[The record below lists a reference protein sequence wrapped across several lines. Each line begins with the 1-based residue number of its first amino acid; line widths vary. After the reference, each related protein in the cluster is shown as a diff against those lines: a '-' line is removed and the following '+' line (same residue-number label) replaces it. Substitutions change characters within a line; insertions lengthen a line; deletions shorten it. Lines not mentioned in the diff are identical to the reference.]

1 MKIYKDLLQGSQPWL
16 EIKHAKVGGSR
27 LSKIMTKLDKSVREC
42 SEYYAILAEHM
53 EDFDPFEINFQ
64 STAMARGNEFEPLAR
79 KEYERIY
86 GVNVEQYGWVQ
97 NEEIAICGISPDG
110 HIPSLEKAIEIK
122 CPSDNTHVMYMLNPA
137 AFLEEYCWQIVHNFL
152 VMGVKSV
159 DGISYR
165 PENKIKPLLVI
176 PTTKDTLIQISK
188 KECYPISYLVEM
200 AKKRLIE
207 LEVCIAEDLKML
219 SSQNEF

>member
-1 MKIYKDLLQGSQPWL
+1 MKIYKELQQGSTEWL

-27 LSKIMTKLDKSVREC
+27 LAKIMTKLDKSVREC
-42 SEYYAILAEHM
+42 AEYYSILAEHM
-53 EDFDPFEINFQ
+53 EDFDPFECGFQ
-64 STAMARGNEFEPLAR
+64 SIAMARGNEFEPLAR

>member
-1 MKIYKDLLQGSQPWL
+1 MKIYKDLQQGSQPWL

-42 SEYYAILAEHM
+42 AEYYDILAEHM
-53 EDFDPFEINFQ
+53 EDFDPFECGFQ
-64 STAMARGNEFEPLAR
+64 SIAMARGNEFEPLAR

-86 GVNVEQYGWVQ
+86 GVTVEQYGWVQ
-97 NEEIAICGISPDG
+97 NEEIKICGISPDG
-110 HIPSLEKAIEIK
+110 HIPELRKAIEIK
-122 CPSDNTHVMYMLNPA
+122 CPSDNTHVMYLINPA

-152 VMGVKSV
+152 VIGVKSV

-165 PENKIKPLLVI
+165 PENKIKPMLVI

-188 KECYPISYLVEM
+188 KECYPISYLVEL
-200 AKKRLIE
+200 AEKRLRE
-207 LEVCIAEDLKML
+207 LEVCISEDLKML
-219 SSQNEF
+219 QEKDKF